1 VGEAAARRREAKYQE
16 RIETLRA
23 AKGNQKGK
31 SLRMTHS
38 VPVELYYGKIRES
51 GDKDFWRDPQ
61 NLEQAKSCKVD

>member
-1 VGEAAARRREAKYQE
+1 
-16 RIETLRA
+16 
-23 AKGNQKGK
+23 
-31 SLRMTHS
+31 MTHS